1 MPVRP
6 RRSVPAFAF
15 GCLFLL
21 LGANCEDAFPVECT
35 IPRDCLSPCAG
46 FCPDG
51 VDSVLCFEGVCECNC
66 SEPGTGGT
74 GGTAGSGGTGG
85 ADGALLTCAS
95 VCPDRPCE
103 EFSDENFALADWEDA
118 KVFATDNTYS
128 VDQLFDDG
136 RPAPYRFI
144 SHTVG
149 MNSSVWVAHTKTGA
163 VYDPSTQ
170 GGIASIHC
178 SFDGRALEGSRQAS
192 IRPLIE
198 QDGRSFWTP
207 FTTDQL
213 INENGWVNKQ
223 WRDATW
229 EAAGH
234 SVDLE
239 LTASALPITLGFA
252 SGASHT
258 TGVDMVT
265 RNTGVDNWRMVICKE

>member
-1 MPVRP
+1 MGEDLYDVLIFSC
-6 RRSVPAFAF
+6 RS
-15 GCLFLL
+15 
-21 LGANCEDAFPVECT
+21 
-35 IPRDCLSPCAG
+35 
-46 FCPDG
+46 DG
-51 VDSVLCFEGVCECNC
+51 I
-66 SEPGTGGT
+66 GGSGGS

-85 ADGALLTCAS
+85 TGGALLTCAS
-95 VCPDRPCE
+95 LCPDRPCE
-103 EFSDENFALADWEDA
+103 EFSDENFALDDWEDA

-128 VDQLFDDG
+128 VDQLSDDG
-136 RPAPYRFI
+136 RPAPSRFI

-163 VYDPSTQ
+163 EYDPSTN
-170 GGIASIHC
+170 GALASIHC

-198 QDGRSFWTP
+198 QNGRWFWTP

-234 SVDLE
+234 SVDLD
-239 LTASALPITLGFA
+239 LTASGLPITLGFA